1 MTMRVRRA
9 GFTMVELLVTMSIL
23 TGLVLMASA
32 VYSGYVRE
40 ADVHVL
46 KQNLFM
52 MRSAIQAFYSDHGR
66 YPIHGKDIHGNVVSF
81 LDNASS
87 ELVQGPHRPKDAAH
101 PRGYPKDRTRY
112 LAEIPIDPTTNLA
125 DWKMLMRGVAFP
137 TASGS
142 VVNTAVVTNVISAN
156 PEFSHL

>member
-1 MTMRVRRA
+1 
-9 GFTMVELLVTMSIL
+9 MVELLVTMSIL
-23 TGLVLMASA
+23 SGLVLMASA

-52 MRSAIQAFYSDHGR
+52 IRSAIQAFYSDHGR
-66 YPIHGKDIHGNVVSF
+66 YPIHGKDIYGNVVSF
-81 LDNASS
+81 LDNSSS
-87 ELVQGPHRPKDAAH
+87 ELVQGPHRPRDEKH
-101 PRGYPKDRTRY
+101 PKGYPKDRTRY

-125 DWKMLMRGVAFP
+125 DWKMLIKGVSFP
-137 TASGS
+137 MPSGS
-142 VVNTAVVTNVISAN
+142 VLQTAIVTNVISAN